1 MALLLQLRESPT
13 VRRSNALSSERSIF
27 RSRCYRQKFAM
38 AKYKP
43 DGTFAVA
50 LENAFRPKNWPSKG
64 LNEAFSPALHC

>member
-1 MALLLQLRESPT
+1 MALLLQLRESPK

-43 DGTFAVA
+43 DGTLRF
-50 LENAFRPKNWPSKG
+50 P
-64 LNEAFSPALHC
+64 